1 MIYSCFRTA
10 KDRHFSSFPI
20 FHFSLFIFH
29 SSFCEYICPMF
40 TINYKLKFAII
51 LIGIL
56 GGLALIFTAGFWYG
70 FPFLLIGIGFLVSYI
85 LLGTVQSAAV
95 MLEKMEFAA
104 AEERLKWT
112 FKPNW
117 LYVTNRA
124 FYYIMKGSIAA
135 NLNRPDEAEAYF
147 EKAKDLKLP
156 SDNER
161 ALVYL
166 QLANIKANQGK
177 WTQAKNYFHQ
187 VKKFN
192 VSEGML
198 KDQIKQ
204 FDKALNQSGN
214 MVHLRGGQAMQPGG
228 KRRRPKMR

>member
-1 MIYSCFRTA
+1 
-10 KDRHFSSFPI
+10 
-20 FHFSLFIFH
+20 
-29 SSFCEYICPMF
+29 MF
-40 TINYKLKFAII
+40 TINLKLKIAAII
-51 LIGIL
+51 IGIF
-56 GGLALIFTAGFWYG
+56 GGFTLVFTAGFWYG
-70 FPFLLIGIGFLVSYI
+70 FPFILIGIGFLVSYI
-85 LLGTVQSAAV
+85 LLGTVQSAAQL
-95 MLEKMEFAA
+95 LEKVKFVE

-112 FKPNW
+112 LNPNW

-124 FYYIMKGSIAA
+124 FYFIMKGSIAA
-135 NLNRPDEAEAYF
+135 NLNRPDEAEGYF

-177 WTQAKNYFHQ
+177 WPQAKAYFHQ
-187 VKKFN
+187 IKKFN

-204 FDKALNQSGN
+204 FEKALNQSGN
-214 MVHLRGGQAMQPGG
+214 AVHLRSGQAMQPGG

>member
-1 MIYSCFRTA
+1 
-10 KDRHFSSFPI
+10 
-20 FHFSLFIFH
+20 
-29 SSFCEYICPMF
+29 MF
-40 TINYKLKFAII
+40 TINLKLKLAII
-51 LIGIL
+51 AVGII

-70 FPFLLIGIGFLVSYI
+70 FPLVLIGLGFLVSYI
-85 LLGTVQSAAV
+85 LLGTVQSAAQL
-95 MLEKMEFAA
+95 LEKTQFVE
-104 AEERLKWT
+104 AEERLKWVLNP
-112 FKPNW
+112 KW

-135 NLNRPDEAEAYF
+135 NLNRPDEAEGYF

-177 WTQAKNYFHQ
+177 WTQAKSYFHQ
-187 VKKFN
+187 IKKFN

-198 KDQIKQ
+198 KEQIKQ
-204 FDKALNQSGN
+204 FEKAINQSGN
-214 MVHLRGGQAMQPGG
+214 TVHQRSGYAMQPGG

>member
-1 MIYSCFRTA
+1 
-10 KDRHFSSFPI
+10 
-20 FHFSLFIFH
+20 
-29 SSFCEYICPMF
+29 MF
-40 TINYKLKFAII
+40 TIDIKLKLAII
-51 LIGIL
+51 AIGIL
-56 GGLALIFTAGFWYG
+56 GGLALMFTAGFWYG
-70 FPFLLIGIGFLVSYI
+70 FPFVLIGIGFLVSYI
-85 LLGTVQSAAV
+85 LLGTVQSAAQ
-95 MLEKMEFAA
+95 MLEKMHFVE
-104 AEERLKWT
+104 AEDRLKWT
-112 FKPNW
+112 LWPKF

-135 NLNRPDEAEAYF
+135 NLNRPDEAEGYF

-161 ALVYL
+161 ALIYL

-177 WTQAKNYFHQ
+177 WTQAKSYFHQ

-204 FDKALNQSGN
+204 FEKAINQSGN
-214 MVHLRGGQAMQPGG
+214 MVHLRSGQAMQPGG

>member
-1 MIYSCFRTA
+1 
-10 KDRHFSSFPI
+10 
-20 FHFSLFIFH
+20 
-29 SSFCEYICPMF
+29 MF
-40 TINYKLKFAII
+40 TIDLKIKIAAIV
-51 LIGIL
+51 IGIF
-56 GGLALIFTAGFWYG
+56 GGIALMFTAGFWYG
-70 FPFLLIGIGFLVSYI
+70 FPFLLVGLGFLVSYV
-85 LLGTVQSAAV
+85 LLGTVQSAALL
-95 MLEKMEFAA
+95 LEKMHFVE
-104 AEERLKWT
+104 AEDRLKCT
-112 FKPNW
+112 LFPNL

-135 NLNRPDEAEAYF
+135 NLNRSDEAEGYF

-177 WTQAKNYFHQ
+177 WTQAKSYFHQ

-204 FDKALNQSGN
+204 FEKALGQSGN
-214 MVHLRGGQAMQPGG
+214 AVHLRSGQAMQPGG

>member
-1 MIYSCFRTA
+1 
-10 KDRHFSSFPI
+10 
-20 FHFSLFIFH
+20 
-29 SSFCEYICPMF
+29 MF
-40 TINYKLKFAII
+40 TINYKLKIAII
-51 LIGIL
+51 AAGIL
-56 GGLALIFTAGFWYG
+56 GGLAMMFTLGFWYG
-70 FPFLLIGIGFLVSYI
+70 FPFLLTGIGFLVSYI

-95 MLEKMEFAA
+95 LLEKAKFVE
-104 AEERLKWT
+104 AEERLSWT
-112 FKPNW
+112 IKPNW

-135 NLNRPDEAEAYF
+135 NLNQPDEAEAYF
-147 EKAKDLKLP
+147 ERAKDLKLP

-187 VKKFN
+187 IKKFN

-204 FDKALNQSGN
+204 FEKALNQSGN

>member
-1 MIYSCFRTA
+1 M
-10 KDRHFSSFPI
+10 
-20 FHFSLFIFH
+20 L
-29 SSFCEYICPMF
+29 
-40 TINYKLKFAII
+40 TINYKIKFAAI
-51 LIGIL
+51 LLGIL
-56 GGLALIFTAGFWYG
+56 GGLTLMFTAGFWYG
-70 FPFLLIGIGFLVSYI
+70 FPFLLIGLGFLVSYI
-85 LLGTVQSAAV
+85 LLGTVQSAAQL
-95 MLEKMEFAA
+95 LEKMKFTE
-104 AEERLKWT
+104 AEDRLKLT
-112 FKPNW
+112 FRPQW

-135 NLNRPDEAEAYF
+135 NLNRPDEAEGYF
-147 EKAKDLKLP
+147 EQAKDLKLP

-177 WTQAKNYFHQ
+177 WTQAKSYFHQ

-198 KDQIKQ
+198 KEQIKQ
-204 FDKALNQSGN
+204 FEKAINQSGN
-214 MVHLRGGQAMQPGG
+214 MVHMRTGQAMQPGG

>member
-1 MIYSCFRTA
+1 M
-10 KDRHFSSFPI
+10 
-20 FHFSLFIFH
+20 L
-29 SSFCEYICPMF
+29 
-40 TINYKLKFAII
+40 TINLKLKLAII
-51 LIGIL
+51 AIGII
-56 GGLALIFTAGFWYG
+56 GGLVLIFTAGFWYG
-70 FPFLLIGIGFLVSYI
+70 FPFLLIGLGFLASYI
-85 LLGTVQSAAV
+85 LLGTVQSSAQL
-95 MLEKMEFAA
+95 LERMDFLG
-104 AEERLKWT
+104 AEDRLKWT
-112 FKPNW
+112 LNPDW

-124 FYYIMKGSIAA
+124 FYYIMKGSIAT
-135 NLNRPDEAEAYF
+135 NLNRPDEAEGYF

-177 WTQAKNYFHQ
+177 WTQAKSFFHQ

-192 VSEGML
+192 VSEGAL

-204 FDKALNQSGN
+204 FEKALNQSGN
-214 MVHLRGGQAMQPGG
+214 MVHARGGHTMQPGG

>member
-1 MIYSCFRTA
+1 
-10 KDRHFSSFPI
+10 
-20 FHFSLFIFH
+20 
-29 SSFCEYICPMF
+29 MF
-40 TINYKLKFAII
+40 TINLRLKLAII
-51 LIGIL
+51 AIGII

-70 FPFLLIGIGFLVSYI
+70 FPLILIGLGFLASYI
-85 LLGTVQSAAV
+85 LLGTVQSAAQL
-95 MLEKMEFAA
+95 LEKMKFVE

-112 FKPNW
+112 LKPNW

-124 FYYIMKGSIAA
+124 FYYIMKGSIAS
-135 NLNRPDEAEAYF
+135 NLNRPDEAEAHF

-177 WTQAKNYFHQ
+177 WPQAKAYFHQ
-187 VKKFN
+187 IKKFN
-192 VSEGML
+192 VSEGAL
-198 KDQIKQ
+198 KEQIKQ
-204 FDKALNQSGN
+204 FEKAINQSGN
-214 MVHLRGGQAMQPGG
+214 MVHMRTGQAMQPGG

>member
-1 MIYSCFRTA
+1 
-10 KDRHFSSFPI
+10 
-20 FHFSLFIFH
+20 
-29 SSFCEYICPMF
+29 MF
-40 TINYKLKFAII
+40 TINIKLKLAII
-51 LIGIL
+51 ALGIL
-56 GGLALIFTAGFWYG
+56 GGVALMFTAGFWYG

-95 MLEKMEFAA
+95 MLEKTQFAE
-104 AEERLKWT
+104 AEERLNWT
-112 FKPNW
+112 LKPNW

-135 NLNRPDEAEAYF
+135 NLNRPDEAEAFF

-177 WTQAKNYFHQ
+177 WTQARSIFHQ

-192 VSEGML
+192 ITEGML
-198 KDQIKQ
+198 KEQVKQ
-204 FDKALNQSGN
+204 FDKALGQSGN
-214 MVHLRGGQAMQPGG
+214 MVHLRTGQAMQPGG

>member
-1 MIYSCFRTA
+1 
-10 KDRHFSSFPI
+10 
-20 FHFSLFIFH
+20 
-29 SSFCEYICPMF
+29 MF
-40 TINYKLKFAII
+40 TINLKLKLAII
-51 LIGIL
+51 AVGIL
-56 GGLALIFTAGFWYG
+56 GGLALVFTAGIWYG
-70 FPFLLIGIGFLVSYI
+70 FPLLLIGIGFLVSYI
-85 LLGTVQSAAV
+85 LLGTVQSAAQF
-95 MLEKMEFAA
+95 LEKMKFVE
-104 AEERLKWT
+104 AEERLKWVLN
-112 FKPNW
+112 PNW

-135 NLNRPDEAEAYF
+135 NLNRPDEAEGYF

-177 WTQAKNYFHQ
+177 WTQAKSYFHQ
-187 VKKFN
+187 LKKFN

-198 KDQIKQ
+198 KEQIRQ
-204 FDKALNQSGN
+204 FEKALNQSGN
-214 MVHLRGGQAMQPGG
+214 TVHLRTGHAMQPGG

>member
-1 MIYSCFRTA
+1 
-10 KDRHFSSFPI
+10 
-20 FHFSLFIFH
+20 
-29 SSFCEYICPMF
+29 MF

-51 LIGIL
+51 GIGIL
-56 GGLALIFTAGFWYG
+56 GGLALMFTAGFWYG
-70 FPFLLIGIGFLVSYI
+70 FPFLLIGLGFLVSYI

-95 MLEKMEFAA
+95 LLEKTQFAA

-135 NLNRPDEAEAYF
+135 NLNRPDEAEGYF
-147 EKAKDLKLP
+147 EQAKDLKLP

-192 VSEGML
+192 VSESML

-214 MVHLRGGQAMQPGG
+214 MVHMRSGQAMQPGG

>member
-1 MIYSCFRTA
+1 
-10 KDRHFSSFPI
+10 
-20 FHFSLFIFH
+20 
-29 SSFCEYICPMF
+29 MF
-40 TINYKLKFAII
+40 TIDIKLKLAII
-51 LIGIL
+51 AIGIL
-56 GGLALIFTAGFWYG
+56 GGLALMFTADFWYG
-70 FPFLLIGIGFLVSYI
+70 FPFVLIGIGFLVSYI
-85 LLGTVQSAAV
+85 LLGTVQSAAQ
-95 MLEKMEFAA
+95 MLEKMHFVE
-104 AEERLKWT
+104 AEDRLKWT
-112 FKPNW
+112 LWPKF

-135 NLNRPDEAEAYF
+135 NLNRPDEAEGYF

-161 ALVYL
+161 ALIYL

-177 WTQAKNYFHQ
+177 WTQAKSYFHQ

-204 FDKALNQSGN
+204 FEKAINQSGN
-214 MVHLRGGQAMQPGG
+214 MVHLRSGQAMQPGG

>member
-1 MIYSCFRTA
+1 
-10 KDRHFSSFPI
+10 
-20 FHFSLFIFH
+20 
-29 SSFCEYICPMF
+29 MF
-40 TINYKLKFAII
+40 TINLKLKIAAII
-51 LIGIL
+51 IGIF
-56 GGLALIFTAGFWYG
+56 GGLTLVFTAGFWYG
-70 FPFLLIGIGFLVSYI
+70 FPFILIGIGFLVSYI
-85 LLGTVQSAAV
+85 LLGTVQSAAQL
-95 MLEKMEFAA
+95 LEKVKFVE

-112 FKPNW
+112 LNPNW

-124 FYYIMKGSIAA
+124 FYFIMKGSIAA
-135 NLNRPDEAEAYF
+135 NLNRPDEAEGYF

-177 WTQAKNYFHQ
+177 WPQAKAYFHQ
-187 VKKFN
+187 IKKFN

-204 FDKALNQSGN
+204 FDKALSQSGN
-214 MVHLRGGQAMQPGG
+214 AVHLRSGQAMQPGG

>member
-1 MIYSCFRTA
+1 
-10 KDRHFSSFPI
+10 
-20 FHFSLFIFH
+20 
-29 SSFCEYICPMF
+29 MF
-40 TINYKLKFAII
+40 TIDIKLKLAII
-51 LIGIL
+51 AAGIL
-56 GGLALIFTAGFWYG
+56 GGIALMVFAGFWYG

-85 LLGTVQSAAV
+85 LLGTVQSAAQ
-95 MLEKMEFAA
+95 MLERMQFVE

-112 FKPNW
+112 IKPEW

-135 NLNRPDEAEAYF
+135 NLNRHDEAEGYF

-166 QLANIKANQGK
+166 QLANIKANPGK
-177 WTQAKNYFHQ
+177 WTQAKSYFHQ

-192 VSEGML
+192 VTEGML

-204 FDKALNQSGN
+204 FEKAINQSGN
-214 MVHLRGGQAMQPGG
+214 MVHMRTGQAMQPGG

>member
-1 MIYSCFRTA
+1 
-10 KDRHFSSFPI
+10 
-20 FHFSLFIFH
+20 
-29 SSFCEYICPMF
+29 MF
-40 TINYKLKFAII
+40 TINIRLKLAII
-51 LIGIL
+51 ALGII
-56 GGLALIFTAGFWYG
+56 GGLVLIFTAGFWYG
-70 FPFLLIGIGFLVSYI
+70 FPLLLIGIGFLVSYI
-85 LLGTVQSAAV
+85 LLGTVQSAAQL
-95 MLEKMEFAA
+95 LEKTRFVE

-112 FKPNW
+112 LKPDW

-135 NLNRPDEAEAYF
+135 NLNRSEEAEGYF

-166 QLANIKANQGK
+166 QLANIKASQGK
-177 WTQAKNYFHQ
+177 WTQAKSYFHHL
-187 VKKFN
+187 KKFN

-198 KDQIKQ
+198 KEQIKQ
-204 FDKALNQSGN
+204 FEKALNQSGN
-214 MVHLRGGQAMQPGG
+214 NVHLRTGQAMQPGG